1 MSHSSFFL
9 SGICYYR
16 LTEKK
21 PWSKSFWTTMCPSR
35 LQRPGIS
42 VVKTWVCVEI
52 LFLKVG
58 KDLLYN
64 NNNIIIVISNKKVLG
79 KTMSPNPAWYIHN
92 ITLGAYHFSVMHGQL
107 DQPVC
112 KCTRS
117 VKLNWELP
125 VTKLTLFWEDDWLSH
140 KQLLQFHTT
149 CMHYISR
156 QNGMLL
162 LCCTS
167 LPLPFQTPGCT
178 EQMMCPRPTPIH
190 LGTDDLQCRI
200 LAFVFLCWRN
210 SPLQQHKSP

>member
-1 MSHSSFFL
+1 MWLKFIKELYFLPGRWHLILKASSNQGHRKYCTSGFVSFSHSGSEEVRRTSEFHFLKILLKYCFPQQYSRIKISPSTHSSGISTMSHSSFFL

-21 PWSKSFWTTMCPSR
+21 PWSKSFWTTMCPIR

-92 ITLGAYHFSVMHGQL
+92 ITLGAYHFSVMAGLISQ
-107 DQPVC
+107 
-112 KCTRS
+112 S
-117 VKLNWELP
+117 VNVLG
-125 VTKLTLFWEDDWLSH
+125 VLSW
-140 KQLLQFHTT
+140 
-149 CMHYISR
+149 
-156 QNGMLL
+156 
-162 LCCTS
+162 
-167 LPLPFQTPGCT
+167 T
-178 EQMMCPRPTPIH
+178 ENCQWP
-190 LGTDDLQCRI
+190 
-200 LAFVFLCWRN
+200 N
-210 SPLQQHKSP
+210 